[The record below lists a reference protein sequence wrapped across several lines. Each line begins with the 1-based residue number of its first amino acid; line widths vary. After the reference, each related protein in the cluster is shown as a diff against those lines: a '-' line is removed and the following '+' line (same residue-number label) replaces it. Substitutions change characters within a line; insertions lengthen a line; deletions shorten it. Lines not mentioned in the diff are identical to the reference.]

1 MKNDI
6 QTILEIFYYKIVKEA
21 KEGCILVN
29 DWQYHMRFFVP
40 PFTKSD
46 GTASVLHIH
55 DEAKFQKLL
64 AMYTLLTEKYLQDHP
79 KFQIDQYIVNRYFEA
94 FGRLNYHFPEFE
106 ILNFPMQT
114 SSSITFEISSPSID
128 SDDFLHQISNSIICQ
143 SKIKRNGLL

>member
-6 QTILEIFYYKIVKEA
+6 QTILEIFYYEIVKEA

-29 DWQYHMRFFVP
+29 DWQYHMRFFIP

-64 AMYTLLTEKYLQDHP
+64 AMYTLLTEKYLQAHP
-79 KFQIDQYIVNRYFEA
+79 KFQIDQFYFYDQLGNLDKKLLYKAIE
-94 FGRLNYHFPEFE
+94 
-106 ILNFPMQT
+106 
-114 SSSITFEISSPSID
+114 TFWFANATF
-128 SDDFLHQISNSIICQ
+128 DDFEDPEIFLMNRLQF
-143 SKIKRNGLL
+143 

>member
-6 QTILEIFYYKIVKEA
+6 QTILEIFYYEIVKEA

-29 DWQYHMRFFVP
+29 DWQYYMRFFIP

-64 AMYTLLTEKYLQDHP
+64 AMYTLLTEKYLQAHP
-79 KFQIDQYIVNRYFEA
+79 KFQSDQFYFYDQLGNLDKKLLYKAIE
-94 FGRLNYHFPEFE
+94 
-106 ILNFPMQT
+106 
-114 SSSITFEISSPSID
+114 TFWIANATF
-128 SDDFLHQISNSIICQ
+128 DDFEDPEIFLMNRLQF
-143 SKIKRNGLL
+143 